1 MKTKL
6 EMAHEYAIALI
17 NSDCEMKFDKFIRL
31 CWNYAD
37 AMQAEADKCEKEEA
51 AQRRKE
57 IREMLNAP
65 NTFVEREGQHFD
77 DFCSDEIQAQRD
89 AELYGTGF
97 LKVTYDS
104 DGVKYERLDP
114 KTTPVCSS
122 NIGLDSQ
129 VLKDWQPDWSQ
140 APEWSNW
147 WAMDGCSRVASWY
160 NSEPFLDDDS
170 EVESEWNIYLK
181 TNTEAYMR
189 APSFGYTG
197 DWRESLRKRPK

>member
-6 EMAHEYAIALI
+6 EMAHEFMLAMIKAGC
-17 NSDCEMKFDKFIRL
+17 SDGPELLERA
-31 CWNYAD
+31 WQYAD
-37 AMQAEADKCEKEEA
+37 AMQAEAEKREKEEA

-65 NTFVEREGQHFD
+65 NTFVEREVQHFD

-114 KTTPVCSS
+114 KTISVCSS

-129 VLKDWQPDWSQ
+129 VLKEWQPDWSQ
-140 APEWSNW
+140 APSWANW
-147 WAMDGCSRVASWY
+147 WSVDENGTANFSGKKPNIEGRQWVYYSAASE
-160 NSEPFLDDDS
+160 NLCHIE
-170 EVESEWNIYLK
+170 
-181 TNTEAYMR
+181 

-197 DWRESLRKRPK
+197 DWRNSLRKRPE